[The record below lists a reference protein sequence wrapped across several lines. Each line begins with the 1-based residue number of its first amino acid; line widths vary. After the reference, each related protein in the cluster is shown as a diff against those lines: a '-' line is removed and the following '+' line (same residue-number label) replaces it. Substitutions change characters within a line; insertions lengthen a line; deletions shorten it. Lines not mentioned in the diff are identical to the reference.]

1 MIALINKTTAV
12 AGLALAALPFV
23 ALGFAHAAPAPVA
36 IKVGDLNL
44 SRPADV
50 RIFEQRVDRVA
61 DRMCSSYR
69 LLSPRAA
76 CEQAVRSE
84 AMDKLTEA
92 QAASVAVAS
101 R

>member
-1 MIALINKTTAV
+1 MIALVNKTTAV

-23 ALGFAHAAPAPVA
+23 ALGFAHAAPAPAA

-50 RIFEQRVDRVA
+50 RIFEQRVDRVS
-61 DRMCSSYR
+61 DRMCGTYMSLSSKQVCK
-69 LLSPRAA
+69 RAVKA
-76 CEQAVRSE
+76 E
-84 AMDKLTEA
+84 AMDKLAEA
-92 QAASVAVAS
+92 TSSSAVVAS